1 MWVEALL
8 GRNLVDGEP
17 VTAEDILDKTMDIYL
32 GVKVSETSG
41 KSFNRIKDVIVQGAR
56 PGAHADPGARG
67 PILPTPE
74 RPWATRGASRP
85 RGWPSRR
92 RASSM
97 RIWTTARQ
105 R

>member
-41 KSFNRIKDVIVQGAR
+41 KSFNRIKDVIVRVPA
-56 PGAHADPGARG
+56 PA
-67 PILPTPE
+67 PTLTQELEAPSANP
-74 RPWATRGASRP
+74 RRGAGLPEAHSGRADGPEEGGHP
-85 RGWPSRR
+85 R
-92 RASSM
+92 
-97 RIWTTARQ
+97 
-105 R
+105 

>member
-41 KSFNRIKDVIVQGAR
+41 KSFNRIKDVIVRVPAPAPTLTQELEAR
-56 PGAHADPGARG
+56 RWATRAT
-67 PILPTPE
+67 TPE
-74 RPWATRGASRP
+74 RRSRMGFRGASPRP
-85 RGWPSRR
+85 RGWR
-92 RASSM
+92 
-97 RIWTTARQ
+97 
-105 R
+105 